1 MFFHR
6 KFRLAPNKV
15 TGWKRLVGQEVPV
28 EAYTD
33 LESFAPYQPLAGPA
47 VQGAGPWNA
56 VNLNLQSA
64 TGAGVVAA
72 PVSPAITA
80 RKLMSV
86 VSGYQTPQFQQPALD
101 LWIPLIFWFNRDS
114 RLSIPSVSIPYG
126 QRFITVNV
134 EQQANLLFTAPGNLF
149 MRLTVEEQ
157 VSTLVSGGSAAA
169 LGVGVV
175 NRYVTQTPVL
185 ADNSNIDTTQQ
196 FGLMELYI
204 NNIFMNPEIHDIY
217 IRRIGFSLI
226 RVYRQQVNRE
236 AVSADSVLLSQLK
249 WPIEYMF
256 VGMRPTFNI
265 SASNPNQYRD
275 WHRLTLQSDNVLET
289 VAQSD
294 STVMIDNAAAFN
306 TATDQQK
313 KRSSSRQ
320 TCEKLYFPSSTLTV
334 DTLQIQAHGINIF
347 DVIGQAFFRDYECW
361 TFGGANINT
370 PEDEGAY
377 LVDFCLYPG
386 TYQPSGHINVSR
398 AREFHLN
405 FTSSYVSTA
414 STADLIVVATAINFL
429 LISDGSAVLRYS
441 T

>member
-1 MFFHR
+1 
-6 KFRLAPNKV
+6 
-15 TGWKRLVGQEVPV
+15 
-28 EAYTD
+28 
-33 LESFAPYQPLAGPA
+33 
-47 VQGAGPWNA
+47 
-56 VNLNLQSA
+56 
-64 TGAGVVAA
+64 
-72 PVSPAITA
+72 
-80 RKLMSV
+80 
-86 VSGYQTPQFQQPALD
+86 
-101 LWIPLIFWFNRDS
+101 
-114 RLSIPSVSIPYG
+114 
-126 QRFITVNV
+126 
-134 EQQANLLFTAPGNLF
+134 

-157 VSTLVSGGSAAA
+157 VSAGGAAGTAAA
-169 LGVGVV
+169 LAV
-175 NRYVTQTPVL
+175 NTVTKYVTQTPVL
-185 ADNSNIDTTQQ
+185 ATGSNIDTTQQ

-249 WPIEYMF
+249 WPVEYLF

-265 SASNPNQYRD
+265 AATNPNQYRD

-289 VAQSD
+289 VAQS
-294 STVMIDNAAAFN
+294 SATTMIDNAVAFN
-306 TATDQQK
+306 VLPGVAK
-313 KRSSSRQ
+313 KVSASRESV
-320 TCEKLYFPSSTLTV
+320 EKLYFPSSTLTV

-347 DVIGQAFFRDYECW
+347 DVIGQAFFRDYETW

-377 LVDFCLYPG
+377 LINFCLYPG

-405 FTSSYVSTA
+405 FTSSYVSTG
-414 STADLIVVATAINFL
+414 SPADLIVVATAINFL